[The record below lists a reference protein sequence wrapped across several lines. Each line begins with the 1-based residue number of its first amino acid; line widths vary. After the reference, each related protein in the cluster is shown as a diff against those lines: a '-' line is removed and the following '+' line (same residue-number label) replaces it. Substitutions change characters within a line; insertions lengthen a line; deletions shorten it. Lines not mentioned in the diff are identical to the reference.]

1 MHAHHVFRTLGKGCN
16 FVHIECGCVGSQNST
31 RLHDFIKLLKDSFF
45 HAHLFKH
52 RFNDQVGA
60 ANVVIAQGGAEQS
73 HALLILVLLE
83 LAFFNLRFVIFANG
97 GNTAV

>member
-16 FVHIECGCVGSQNST
+16 FVHIECGCVGSQNGT
-31 RLHDFIKLLKDSFF
+31 WLHDFIKLLKDSFF
-45 HAHLFKH
+45 DAHLFKH